1 NPQNPQST
9 GVQLVGAEVA
19 KANVTNPTQLP
30 GASAEVDG
38 AVVADD
44 LQASSSTLLQSTG
57 TKAAGIESGNE
68 RQPMPAANSALTA
81 AGDSSTVTD
90 SGTDSSGAHE
100 GSHQGKGAG
109 NSSSDGLDPSATG
122 AAALDKAQ
130 VQDFKSALTTA
141 SQNPAAGSGV
151 LTGKPDTEQWA
162 TQLNR
167 QLQVLNQQ
175 GVQTADLRLD
185 QQDMGS
191 LQVRIH
197 IQHDQ
202 ASIVFQSTS
211 PQVRDALES
220 HIQRLKDGFA
230 EQGLNLGSVDVRDNS
245 GQSQEQS
252 YQPKTSPGYRDELAE
267 GDGDVIVPVTE
278 STAVST
284 DRLVDYYA

>member
-1 NPQNPQST
+1 M
-9 GVQLVGAEVA
+9 A
-19 KANVTNPTQLP
+19 KASITTPAQLP
-30 GASAEVDG
+30 ETSAEVGD
-38 AVVADD
+38 ATVADD
-44 LQASSSTLLQSTG
+44 FQTSGSTWPPNTG
-57 TKAAGIESGNE
+57 AKVVGIESGNE
-68 RQPMPAANSALTA
+68 RQAMPAASSVGTA
-81 AGDSSTVTD
+81 IDDSSTLTD
-90 SGTDSSGAHE
+90 SGTDSGGAHE
-100 GSHQGKGAG
+100 GSRQGKGAG
-109 NSSSDGLDPSATG
+109 SSSFDGLDPGATG
-122 AAALDKAQ
+122 ASALDKAQ
-130 VQDFKSALTTA
+130 VQDFKSALTSA
-141 SQNPAAGSGV
+141 SQNPATGSGV

-175 GVQTADLRLD
+175 GVQTADLHLD
-185 QQDMGS
+185 QQGLGS

-245 GQSQEQS
+245 SQSQEQS
-252 YQPKTSPGYRDELAE
+252 YQPKTSSGYRGEMVE
-267 GDGDVIVPVTE
+267 GDGDVIAPVTE